1 MFPLPRE
8 ACPGGPTPFTWVN
21 PRKESAILALQIEY
35 VHGRG
40 YVQWVV
46 NGFSEWLQLTRC
58 GALSRQR
65 RGRASTASM
74 WVPQVINRM
83 PRNSPRTVKGT
94 ALWSTTLLI
103 TTSRL
108 LIELAET
115 LLIILYT
122 KIDLIIYVI
131 RLFLC
136 VAGLEY
142 LPGRK
147 EQPDEES
154 IVYQPHL
161 PFLFTKNRQ
170 SRQYILRYT
179 L

>member
-103 TTSRL
+103 TTSRM
-108 LIELAET
+108 LIELAAGSLLLT
-115 LLIILYT
+115 LNRRHWDGINKRHWDGINKSCCTYLH
-122 KIDLIIYVI
+122 
-131 RLFLC
+131 RLHSLC
-136 VAGLEY
+136 WDYA
-142 LPGRK
+142 
-147 EQPDEES
+147 
-154 IVYQPHL
+154 
-161 PFLFTKNRQ
+161 PFFNRFWKW
-170 SRQYILRYT
+170 SWK
-179 L
+179 